1 MAAGNTYEA
10 IATQT
15 LGSAAAS
22 VTFSSIPSTYTDL
35 VLVINYTAGTAAKV
49 SFRLNGDSG
58 SNYSRITVDGTG
70 TGTASDLTSNNTE
83 AIVSRFNA
91 TTSRSNIILQFMNYS
106 NTTTNKSVIHR
117 HNNAGGQVSTSAMLW
132 DSTAAISR
140 IDLITSNGATWSS
153 ATTANLYG
161 ILKA

>member
-1 MAAGNTYEA
+1 MPATYEK
-10 IATQT
+10 IATLTGTGSSDT
-15 LGSAAAS
+15 L
-22 VTFSSIPSTYTDL
+22 TLTSIPATYTDL
-35 VLVINYTAGTAAKV
+35 VLVLNGSLNTAANV
-49 SFRLNGDSG
+49 YMRMNNLSTAIYSQTVLSGDG
-58 SNYSRITVDGTG
+58 SSASSYRHPAAGFSAFIYMGYADTGITNY
-70 TGTASDLTSNNTE
+70 
-83 AIVSRFNA
+83 
-91 TTSRSNIILQFMNYS
+91 IIQFMNYS
-106 NTTTNKSVIHR
+106 NTTTKKSAIHR